1 MIRISSRAQP
11 ALSAVARQYAFHATN
26 VRSTGIVRPA
36 VVRQMLVPS
45 VGAGL
50 YRHMSTETP
59 KAAFIDP
66 TTIAA
71 ATSTND
77 TQEEAVTAA
86 STADSVFPSAAE
98 VIENVTEEAI
108 ATTTATTTS
117 AISEVAAQN
126 AESITQVAMKYGDLK
141 AMGLVNFSPV
151 GALETVLEAVH
162 ISTGLPWW
170 ATIAATTIMI
180 RTALVPFIVKLQGNT
195 ARLHN
200 VKPQLERLTEN
211 MKLAKETNDTA
222 ALARF
227 SAQTQEL
234 FAKNDCNPLKSLML
248 PLLQAPVMISF
259 YLALRDMANLPVP
272 QFKEGGISWFTD
284 LTVADPTYVLP
295 VASSLGFLAIME
307 LGSEAGGVA
316 QPKAMKNVMRV
327 MAVAMVP
334 LTMNF
339 PSVSLLLNDLSQ
351 ESGDVAGILWKFSGA
366 KAIFV
371 YWLTSNV
378 FTAGQILFF
387 KTPAVRKFFN
397 IPQLINH
404 PKPKVAAKQPG
415 FMESFK
421 ASYEGGLAA
430 KQKELA
436 IAKDRENKA
445 AAQKLR
451 RQNRKR
457 I

>member
-1 MIRISSRAQP
+1 MLRFSSRAQP
-11 ALSAVARQYAFHATN
+11 ALSAAVRQYAFNTSSMRSHGV
-26 VRSTGIVRPA
+26 VRS
-36 VVRQMLVPS
+36 VVMKQTLAPS
-45 VGAGL
+45 LGAGL
-50 YRHMSTETP
+50 YRHMSTETS

-71 ATSTND
+71 ATASND
-77 TQEEAVTAA
+77 NKEEAVAPI
-86 STADSVFPSAAE
+86 ADSVFPSAAE
-98 VIENVTEEAI
+98 VIENVTEETI
-108 ATTTATTTS
+108 ATATATTSS

-126 AESITQVAMKYGDLK
+126 AESIGKVAMQYGDLK
-141 AMGLVNFSPV
+141 AMGLVNFTPV
-151 GALETVLEAVH
+151 GGLETILEAVH

-170 ATIAATTIMI
+170 ATIAATTVMI

-211 MKLAKETNDTA
+211 MKLAKESNDTA

-259 YLALRDMANLPVP
+259 YLALRDMAQLPVP
-272 QFKEGGISWFTD
+272 QFREGGISWFTD

-307 LGSEAGGVA
+307 LGSEAGGVS
-316 QPKAMKNVMRV
+316 QPKGVKNIMRF

-334 LTMNF
+334 LTMHF
-339 PSVSLLLNDLSQ
+339 PS
-351 ESGDVAGILWKFSGA
+351 
-366 KAIFV
+366 AIFV

-378 FTAGQILFF
+378 FTAGQIMFF
-387 KTPAVRKFFN
+387 KVPGVRRFFN

-404 PKPKVAAKQPG
+404 PKSKTAAKQPG

-430 KQKELA
+430 KEREIALAKE
-436 IAKDRENKA
+436 RENKM

-451 RQNRKR
+451 RQSRKR

>member
-1 MIRISSRAQP
+1 MLRISSRAQP
-11 ALSAVARQYAFHATN
+11 ALSAVARQYAFRASN
-26 VRSTGIVRPA
+26 MRSSGIVRPA
-36 VVRQMLVPS
+36 VVKQMLVPS
-45 VGAGL
+45 IGAGL
-50 YRHMSTETP
+50 YRHMSTETS

-71 ATSTND
+71 AASTND
-77 TQEEAVTAA
+77 TQEEAVAA
-86 STADSVFPSAAE
+86 STTTDSIFPSAAE
-98 VIENVTEEAI
+98 VIENVTEEAV

-151 GALETVLEAVH
+151 GALESVLEAVH

-170 ATIAATTIMI
+170 ATIAVTTVAI

-227 SAQTQEL
+227 SSQTQEL

-272 QFKEGGISWFTD
+272 QFREGGVAWFTD
-284 LTVADPTYVLP
+284 LTIADPTYVLP

-316 QPKAMKNVMRV
+316 QPKAMKNIMRV

-339 PSVSLLLNDLSQ
+339 PS
-351 ESGDVAGILWKFSGA
+351 
-366 KAIFV
+366 AIFV
-371 YWLTSNV
+371 YWLTSNM
-378 FTAGQILFF
+378 FTASQILFF
-387 KTPAVRKFFN
+387 KAPAVRKFFN
-397 IPQLINH
+397 IPQLMNH

-430 KQKELA
+430 KQKEVA
-436 IAKDRENKA
+436 VAKDRENKM

>member
-1 MIRISSRAQP
+1 
-11 ALSAVARQYAFHATN
+11 
-26 VRSTGIVRPA
+26 
-36 VVRQMLVPS
+36 
-45 VGAGL
+45 
-50 YRHMSTETP
+50 
-59 KAAFIDP
+59 
-66 TTIAA
+66 
-71 ATSTND
+71 
-77 TQEEAVTAA
+77 
-86 STADSVFPSAAE
+86 
-98 VIENVTEEAI
+98 
-108 ATTTATTTS
+108 
-117 AISEVAAQN
+117 
-126 AESITQVAMKYGDLK
+126 SITQVAMKYGDLK

-151 GALETVLEAVH
+151 GALESVLEAVH

-170 ATIAATTIMI
+170 ATIAATTVAI

-200 VKPQLERLTEN
+200 
-211 MKLAKETNDTA
+211 
-222 ALARF
+222 
-227 SAQTQEL
+227 EL

-272 QFKEGGISWFTD
+272 QFKEGGIAWFTD
-284 LTVADPTYVLP
+284 LTIADPTYVLP

-339 PSVSLLLNDLSQ
+339 PS
-351 ESGDVAGILWKFSGA
+351 
-366 KAIFV
+366 AIFV

-378 FTAGQILFF
+378 FTASQILFF
-387 KTPAVRKFFN
+387 KAPAVRKFFN
-397 IPQLINH
+397 IPQLMNH
-404 PKPKVAAKQPG
+404 PKPKVAVKQPG

-430 KQKELA
+430 KQKEIA
-436 IAKDRENKA
+436 VAKDRENKM

>member
-1 MIRISSRAQP
+1 MLRISSRAQP
-11 ALSAVARQYAFHATN
+11 AL
-26 VRSTGIVRPA
+26 PA
-36 VVRQMLVPS
+36 VLKQVLAPS

-66 TTIAA
+66 TAITA
-71 ATSTND
+71 
-77 TQEEAVTAA
+77 AA
-86 STADSVFPSAAE
+86 STTNNTPEEAASTSADSVFPTAAE

-126 AESITQVAMKYGDLK
+126 AETISQVAMKYGDLK
-141 AMGLVNFSPV
+141 AMGLVHMTPV
-151 GALETVLEAVH
+151 GGLETILEAVH

-170 ATIAATTIMI
+170 ATIAATTVMI

-234 FAKNDCNPLKSLML
+234 FAKNDCNPLKSLVL

-272 QFKEGGISWFTD
+272 QFREGGIGWFTD
-284 LTVADPTYVLP
+284 LTIADPTYVLP

-339 PSVSLLLNDLSQ
+339 PS
-351 ESGDVAGILWKFSGA
+351 
-366 KAIFV
+366 AIFV
-371 YWLTSNV
+371 YWLTSNM
-378 FTAGQILFF
+378 FTASQILFF

-404 PKPKVAAKQPG
+404 PKPKVAVKQPG

-430 KQKELA
+430 KQKELTV
-436 IAKDRENKA
+436 AKERENKL

>member
-1 MIRISSRAQP
+1 MLTP
-11 ALSAVARQYAFHATN
+11 AL
-26 VRSTGIVRPA
+26 
-36 VVRQMLVPS
+36 
-45 VGAGL
+45 GAGL
-50 YRHMSTETP
+50 YRHMSTETS

-66 TTIAA
+66 TAPSSA
-71 ATSTND
+71 G
-77 TQEEAVTAA
+77 TQEGAA
-86 STADSVFPSAAE
+86 ADSVFPSAAD
-98 VIENVTEEAI
+98 VIGNVTEGAA
-108 ATTTATTTS
+108 ATSS
-117 AISEVAAQN
+117 AISELAAQN
-126 AESITQVAMKYGDLK
+126 AETISQVAMKYGDLK
-141 AMGLVNFSPV
+141 AMGLVHFTPV
-151 GALETVLEAVH
+151 GALETILEAVH

-170 ATIAATTIMI
+170 GTIAVTTVLI
-180 RTALVPFIVKLQGNT
+180 RTALLPFIVKLQGNT

-200 VKPQLERLTEN
+200 VKPQLDRLTQN
-211 MKLAKETNDTA
+211 MKLAQENNDTA

-272 QFKEGGISWFTD
+272 QLKEGGMLWFTD

-307 LGSEAGGVA
+307 LGTELGGVS
-316 QPKAMKNVMRV
+316 QPKAMKNFMRF

-334 LTMNF
+334 LTMSF
-339 PSVSLLLNDLSQ
+339 PS
-351 ESGDVAGILWKFSGA
+351 
-366 KAIFV
+366 AIFT

-378 FTAGQILFF
+378 YTTGQILFF
-387 KTPAVRKFFN
+387 RVPAVRRFFN
-397 IPQLINH
+397 IPQLIDH
-404 PKPKVAAKQPG
+404 PKPKVVNKQPG

-430 KQKELA
+430 KQNEITAAKE
-436 IAKDRENKA
+436 RENMLT
-445 AAQKLR
+445 AQKQR